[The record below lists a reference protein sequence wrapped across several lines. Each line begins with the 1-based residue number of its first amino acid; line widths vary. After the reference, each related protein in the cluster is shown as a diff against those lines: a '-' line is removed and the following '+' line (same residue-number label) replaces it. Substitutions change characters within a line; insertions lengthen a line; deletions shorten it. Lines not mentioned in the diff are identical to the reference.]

1 MEAERLSPSTRN
13 WNTLPWLAYSP
24 RRVVLSWNLNFLR
37 TGRKLL
43 LISCVFCLRKTFKS
57 VNPKILRIGRQ
68 KRKNDFFLI
77 WPKEPFGY
85 LFSEMASKGSISFSF
100 LRNLQN
106 LKIRP
111 QGLQQRPW
119 DLKFDTCLTCSYG
132 RTKRCLNMS
141 FTWFVGHLLN
151 LTRD

>member
-1 MEAERLSPSTRN
+1 MQKVARNHHVIHFYSAVVNCLNTERAYKWKLSGSASQSEIGIICFDQ
-13 WNTLPWLAYSP
+13 LAYSP
-24 RRVVLSWNLNFLR
+24 RRFVLPRNLNFLR
-37 TGRKLL
+37 TGRKLS

-100 LRNLQN
+100 LRNLQI
-106 LKIRP
+106 LKIWP
-111 QGLQQRPW
+111 QGLQLR
-119 DLKFDTCLTCSYG
+119 L
-132 RTKRCLNMS
+132 
-141 FTWFVGHLLN
+141 
-151 LTRD
+151 